1 MSASPPPAPAA
12 PLEWELG
19 SMAGYV
25 QVSILTAHKALVER
39 RAVLALQV
47 INGDARI
54 DRLEET
60 IEDGAIDRLTQ
71 QPQPAE
77 AHRLVA
83 VLMINRELERIGD
96 LAESIG
102 HAVIELDADHPPID
116 LETLSKMFLFAGA
129 GVEKAMQA
137 FLYRREDLA
146 IEVVRNGPQIG
157 PLRDAVQA
165 SLVRAMSGGA
175 PAVAKMVPP
184 LLLIAR
190 YLERISHHATNIAED
205 VAKLTG
211 ELKLRHHFDRLPPF
225 VR

>member
-1 MSASPPPAPAA
+1 MSTPQPPATAA

-19 SMAGYV
+19 NMAGLV
-25 QVSILTAHKALVER
+25 NMSILTAHKALTER

-47 INGDARI
+47 INGDARV

-60 IEDGAIDRLTQ
+60 IEDGAIDRLTR
-71 QPQPAE
+71 QPAAAE
-77 AHRLVA
+77 AHRLVT
-83 VLMINRELERIGD
+83 VLMVNRELERIGD

-116 LETLSKMFLFAGA
+116 LDTLSKMFLFAGQ
-129 GVEKAMQA
+129 GVERAMQA

-146 IEVVRNGPQIG
+146 IEVVRSGPQIG
-157 PLRDAVQA
+157 PLRDGVQS
-165 SLVRAMSGGA
+165 SLVRAMSGGT

-211 ELKLRHHFDRLPPF
+211 ELKLRHHFDRLPPTP
-225 VR
+225 

>member
-1 MSASPPPAPAA
+1 MSTPPPAA
-12 PLEWELG
+12 PLEFELG
-19 SMAGYV
+19 SMAGHV
-25 QVSILTAHKALVER
+25 RVSILTAHKALIER

-60 IEDGAIDRLTQ
+60 IEDGAIDRLTK

-116 LETLSKMFLFAGA
+116 LEGLSNMFLAAGA

-146 IEVVRNGPQIG
+146 IEVVRTGPMIG
-157 PLRDAVQA
+157 PLRDGVQA
-165 SLVRAMSGGA
+165 ALVRAMSGGS

-211 ELKLRHHFDRLPPF
+211 ELRLRHHFDRLPPP
-225 VR
+225 R

>member
-1 MSASPPPAPAA
+1 MSATPTPASSA

-19 SMAGYV
+19 NMAGFV

-47 INGDARI
+47 INGDTRI
-54 DRLEET
+54 DKLEET
-60 IEDGAIDRLTQ
+60 IEDGAIDRLTK
-71 QPQPAE
+71 QPQATE

-102 HAVIELDADHPPID
+102 HAVIELDADHPPIP
-116 LETLSKMFLFAGA
+116 LETLSKMFLFAGQ
-129 GVEKAMQA
+129 GVERAMQS

-146 IEVVRNGPQIG
+146 IEVVRSGPQIG
-157 PLRDAVQA
+157 PLRDAVQSA
-165 SLVRAMSGGA
+165 LVQAMSGGA
-175 PAVAKMVPP
+175 PAVAKMIPP

-211 ELKLRHHFDRLPPF
+211 ALKLRHHFDRLPPS